1 VADFSCSLVF
11 CKYGKRR
18 TKLLDRY
25 YGAGVNTCRLRHP
38 PMVRSGKKIHPRR
51 SDETPSELISLGL
64 TKREA
69 EVLAWIARGKGN
81 YDIGVILGTKR
92 RTISKHVEHIF
103 AKLNVE
109 NRTAAA
115 VVALQCVDESR
126 GRLGNKWRGSHTAI
140 IAFVLARLSE
150 LWSDLGEVY
159 TAMGALIDG
168 CGS

>member
-1 VADFSCSLVF
+1 M
-11 CKYGKRR
+11 R
-18 TKLLDRY
+18 
-25 YGAGVNTCRLRHP
+25 
-38 PMVRSGKKIHPRR
+38 MVHSENEIHPWRN
-51 SDETPSELISLGL
+51 DETPSELISLGL

-92 RTISKHVEHIF
+92 RTISKHVEHILC
-103 AKLNVE
+103 KLNVE

-126 GRLGNKWRGSHTAI
+126 GRVRNKWHGSHSAI

-150 LWSDLGEVY
+150 LWSDLGEIY

>member
-1 VADFSCSLVF
+1 
-11 CKYGKRR
+11 
-18 TKLLDRY
+18 
-25 YGAGVNTCRLRHP
+25 
-38 PMVRSGKKIHPRR
+38 MVRSGKKIHPRR
-51 SDETPSELISLGL
+51 SDETPSALISLGL

-81 YDIGVILGTKR
+81 YDIGVILGAKR

-115 VVALQCVDESR
+115 VVALRCVDESR
-126 GRLGNKWRGSHTAI
+126 GRVPNKWRGSHTAI

-150 LWSDLGEVY
+150 LWSDLGETY
-159 TAMGALIDG
+159 TAIGALIDG

>member
-1 VADFSCSLVF
+1 
-11 CKYGKRR
+11 
-18 TKLLDRY
+18 
-25 YGAGVNTCRLRHP
+25 
-38 PMVRSGKKIHPRR
+38 MVRSGKKIHPWR
-51 SDETPSELISLGL
+51 SDGTPSELISLGL

-92 RTISKHVEHIF
+92 RTISKHVEHILT
-103 AKLNVE
+103 KLNVE

-115 VVALQCVDESR
+115 VVALHCVDESR
-126 GRLGNKWRGSHTAI
+126 GRLRKNWRGSHTVI

-150 LWSDLGEVY
+150 LWSDLGEIY